1 MSLYHKYRPTSFE
14 QVRGNEDL
22 ISSLQTLLSKPD
34 PPHVYLL
41 HGAYG
46 CGKTTIARIIAEQ
59 LQCVGNDIKE
69 LDSGQ
74 FRGIDT
80 IREIRANSG
89 YKPLEG
95 ENRCWILDEAQK
107 LTSDAQSALLKI
119 LEDTPS
125 NVYFIICTTEPQK
138 ILDTIKSRSIQLQV
152 KTLND
157 ETLTSLLRKVV
168 RSEGET
174 LQKEVY
180 EQIVQDSLGH
190 PRNALNILEQ
200 VLSSHVE
207 SRLNVAKKSAE
218 NQSQSIELCRV
229 LLRGAKWKEISII
242 LKGLQD
248 QQPEDVR
255 RHVLG
260 YCQAVLLKEDNIRC
274 GLIMEMMLP
283 SVYYSGWPG
292 LTYAVYSIV
301 KGE

>member
-1 MSLYHKYRPTSFE
+1 MSLYHRYRPTSLNE
-14 QVRGNEDL
+14 VKGNEDL
-22 ISSLQTLLSKPD
+22 LSGLQTMLSKPD

-46 CGKTTIARIIAEQ
+46 CGKTSIARIIAEQ
-59 LQCVGNDIKE
+59 LNCVGNDLKE

-80 IREIRANSG
+80 IREIRVNSS

-95 ENRCWILDEAQK
+95 KNRCWILDEIQK
-107 LTSDAQSALLKI
+107 LTGDAMSALLKI
-119 LEDTPS
+119 LEDTPP
-125 NVYFIICTTEPQK
+125 NVYFILCTTEPQK
-138 ILDTIKSRSIQLQV
+138 ILDTIKSRCIQLQV
-152 KTLND
+152 KTLSD
-157 ETLTSLLRKVV
+157 DQMTSLLRKVV
-168 RSEGET
+168 RGEGET

-180 EQIVQDSLGH
+180 EQIVQDALGH

-200 VLSSHVE
+200 VLASPIE
-207 SRLNVAKKSAE
+207 NRLNVARKSAE
-218 NQSQSIELCRV
+218 NQSQSIELCRA
-229 LLRGAKWKEISII
+229 LLRGAKWKEISVI

-260 YCQAVLLKEDNIRC
+260 YCQTVLLKEDNMRC
-274 GLIMEMMLP
+274 GLIMEFMIEP
-283 SVYYSGWPG
+283 FYNSGWPG
-292 LTYAVYSIV
+292 LVFATYSIV

>member
-1 MSLYHKYRPTSFE
+1 MSFYHRYRPTSFE
-14 QVRGNEDL
+14 QIKGNEDI
-22 ISSLQTLLSKPD
+22 ISGLQIMLSKSD

-41 HGAYG
+41 HGEYG
-46 CGKTTIARIIAEQ
+46 CGKTTIARIIAAQ
-59 LQCVGNDIKE
+59 LDCNGNDIKE

-80 IREIRANSG
+80 IREIRTNSS

-95 ENRCWILDEAQK
+95 KNRCWILDEAQK

-119 LEDTPS
+119 LEDTPT

-138 ILDTIKSRSIQLQV
+138 LLDTIKSRSIQLQV

-157 ETLTSLLRKVV
+157 EQMTSLLRKVV

-200 VLSSHVE
+200 VLSSPVE
-207 SRLNVAKKSAE
+207 KRLNVACKSAE
-218 NQSQSIELCRV
+218 NQSQSIELCRA
-229 LLRGAKWKEISII
+229 LIRGAKWKEISFI
-242 LKGLQD
+242 LNGLKD
-248 QQPEDVR
+248 QEPESIR
-255 RHVLG
+255 RLILG
-260 YCQAVLLKEDNIRC
+260 YCSSILLKEDNMRA
-274 GLIMEMMLP
+274 GLIMENMGDP
-283 SVYYSGWPG
+283 FYNTGFPG
-292 LTYAVYSIV
+292 LVFSCYSIV
-301 KGE
+301 KNE